1 MPSDELIQE
10 VDRQMTICNACRYCE
25 GYCAVFPSMT
35 LRREFAAEDLVY
47 MANLCFEC
55 RACYYACQFTPPHE
69 YDINIPQVLS
79 ELRAETYKDYTWPS
93 LLSKVFQGN
102 QWAVA
107 GVVALF
113 IAVVF
118 GSVLATQGSD
128 VLFDANSEEGA
139 FFEVI
144 PYAAMVI
151 PALIIFGF
159 GMLSLL
165 AGGLKFWRSTGA
177 TIGELFD
184 VSSFLKAT
192 KDAFGLKYMKGGN
205 QGGCFYPDWRTS
217 NARRF
222 AHHFVFYG
230 FLFMTASTTLAA
242 IYHNFLGKDAPY
254 PYLSPPVL
262 LGTIGGVMTT
272 LGVSGLFWLKS
283 RQDHDPANDRM
294 LAIDNVFLVM
304 LLTTSVS
311 GLVLM
316 VLRETALMGTLLT
329 IHLGFVAG
337 FFLTLPYGKFAHVV
351 YRYAALIRYQ
361 IEQRQATEQV
371 RTH

>member
-10 VDRQMTICNACRYCE
+10 VDRQLTICNACRYCE

-69 YDINIPQVLS
+69 YDINIPQVFS

-107 GVVALF
+107 GVVGLF

-118 GSVLATQGSD
+118 GSALATQGSD
-128 VLFDANSEEGA
+128 VMFGANSAEGA

-144 PYAAMVI
+144 PYYAMVV
-151 PALIIFGF
+151 PALIIAGF
-159 GMLSLL
+159 GAISLL
-165 AGGLKFWRSTGA
+165 AGGLKFWLSTGA
-177 TIGELFD
+177 KLSDLFD
-184 VSSFLKAT
+184 VTSFSKAT

-217 NARRF
+217 NSRRY
-222 AHHFVFYG
+222 AHHLVFYG
-230 FLFMTASTTLAA
+230 FLFMTASTTVAA
-242 IYHNFLGKDAPY
+242 IMHNILHEDAPY
-254 PYLSPPVL
+254 PYLSAPVI
-262 LGTIGGVMTT
+262 LGTVGGVMTV
-272 LGVSGLFWLKS
+272 LGVSGLLWLKAQ
-283 RQDHDPANDRM
+283 QDRDPANDRM
-294 LAIDNVFLVM
+294 LQIDNVFLVLLM
-304 LLTTSVS
+304 LTSLS

-316 VLRETALMGTLLT
+316 VLRETSLMGTLLT
-329 IHLGFVAG
+329 IHFGLVLG

-351 YRYAALIRYQ
+351 YRYGALIRNQ
-361 IEQRQATEQV
+361 VEQRQATEQV
-371 RTH
+371 RVH